1 MELVSPSFGLFFWMT
16 ISFGLLLFVLGRYAW
31 KPVMKALKH
40 REQRID
46 EAIHEADRT
55 REEMN
60 RLKSRHEELL
70 KQAQEEREA
79 ILREARHIKE
89 AIIEEAKVKANEEA
103 DRIVENAKERIHF
116 EKMAAVTEL
125 KNQLAQL
132 SIQIAE
138 KLIKEELSKDENQKA
153 LMDKLISEVTFN

>member
-16 ISFGLLLFVLGRYAW
+16 IAFGLLLFVLGKYAW
-31 KPVMKALKH
+31 KPVMKAIKQ

-46 EAIHEADRT
+46 QAIHEADRT

-60 RLKSRHEELL
+60 QLKSKHEELL
-70 KQAQEEREA
+70 KQAKEERDA
-79 ILREARHIKE
+79 ILREARSIKDS
-89 AIIEEAKVKANEEA
+89 IIEEAKIKANEEA

-116 EKMAAVTEL
+116 EEMAAITDL

-132 SIQIAE
+132 SIHIAE
-138 KLIKEELSKDENQKA
+138 KLIKEELLKDKNQKE
-153 LMDKLISEVTFN
+153 LMNKLIGEVTFN